1 MIHSAGVQPHR
12 RRLPAGQFIAV
23 NAVLT
28 DTPGGAALFDD
39 RRLDAVPDGLFD
51 PQWWADRGRL
61 LGPAGEGRG
70 TVFFVAG
77 GGEEWALRHYQRG
90 GLVGRVVND
99 RYLWAGAERTRSF
112 REWRLLRDLFDKGL
126 PVPAPVAARFVR
138 EGRRY
143 TADLITVRIPGAEPL
158 SARLAAAPLAPA
170 DWRRVGRC
178 IRRFHDAN
186 VFHADLNAH
195 NLLLDDGGTP
205 WLLDFDRGR
214 VREDSGWRRSN
225 LERFLRSLN
234 KIRAADPRI
243 AFGRIEWADIMD
255 GYRQGSL

>member
-1 MIHSAGVQPHR
+1 MIHFAGVQPLR
-12 RRLPAGQFIAV
+12 RRPPAGQFIAV

-28 DTPGGAALFDD
+28 DTPGGAVLFDD
-39 RRLDAVPDGLFD
+39 RRLQAVPDGLFE

-61 LGPAGEGRG
+61 LGPAGQGRG

-77 GGEEWALRHYQRG
+77 DSGEWALRHYQRG

-99 RYLWAGAERTRSF
+99 RYFWAGAERTRSF
-112 REWRLLRDLFDKGL
+112 REWRLLRDLLLAGL
-126 PVPAPVAARFVR
+126 PVPAPVAARYLR
-138 EGRRY
+138 DGRRY

-158 SARLAAAPLAPA
+158 SARLAARPLAPA
-170 DWRRVGRC
+170 DWQRVGGC

-195 NLLLDDGGTP
+195 NLLLDDAGRP

-214 VREDSGWRRSN
+214 VREDGGWRRSN

-243 AFGRIEWADIMD
+243 AFGRREWAQTMD

>member
-1 MIHSAGVQPHR
+1 
-12 RRLPAGQFIAV
+12 V

-28 DTPGGAALFDD
+28 DTPGGQVLFDD

-77 GGEEWALRHYQRG
+77 GSGEWALRHYQRG
-90 GLVGRVVND
+90 GFVGRVVND
-99 RYLWAGAERTRSF
+99 RYLWAGPERTRSF
-112 REWRLLRDLFDKGL
+112 REWRLLRDLLGAGL
-126 PVPAPVAARFVR
+126 PVPAPVAARYQR

-143 TADLITVRIPGAEPL
+143 TADLITERIAGAEPL
-158 SARLAAAPLAPA
+158 SARLLAGPIAPS
-170 DWRRVGRC
+170 DWQRVGQC

-195 NLLLDDGGTP
+195 NLLLDAEGRP

-214 VREDSGWRRSN
+214 IRDDGGWRRSN

-243 AFGRIEWADIMD
+243 AFGEPEWAHVMD